1 MTERDE
7 IEQQIREALATA
19 TSAIL
24 LSNQLFSPEGLF
36 NQLATTQSE
45 RQVVV
50 ESALFKQAQ
59 QRLMVLRKI
68 EAAEFARVVEHAQA
82 GAPAEGLV
90 LKLERAA
97 IP

>member
-36 NQLATTQSE
+36 NQLATTQAG

-59 QRLMVLRKI
+59 QRMMELRKI
-68 EAAEFARVVEHAQA
+68 EAAEFARVVEQAQT
-82 GAPAEGLV
+82 GAPAEGFL